1 MVSPFLRIP
10 MSFSINRLTALA
22 VICYIDLLFFPYYQ
36 VIIIPYS
43 LPVAVIGLLEC
54 RRIIMPPKTKNM
66 LIITSLF
73 MSLSVTA
80 SLFLP
85 ESSDYIVENI
95 KRLFQFST
103 SFLYFFF
110 FYNVA
115 RRYKLENYLLI
126 TSVFF
131 LVYFLLWALFFVH
144 DPLAVNSLMSSL
156 YGRLV
161 TSSAN
166 VAMHGRFAY
175 LFTDPNTAGYFLL
188 IAVLP
193 WLHVARNFILRV
205 IIIVLSSLAI
215 LFLASRGVI
224 ISLILAVC
232 LWAIPLR
239 AILLRFRKSDFKKT
253 LKYMPFVFI
262 AFVIFTFMV
271 PRIFGDLALFISS
284 IERISSLDGIQ
295 QGGLRFPIW
304 SSYVTSLT
312 PLPIGRGY
320 MFKTQFAGL
329 FIPHSDLLRLLYS
342 YGFIVATLFLSWFL
356 RSGRKYP
363 LLLVPALMAFGIN
376 TLIDEQKLF
385 ALFLGT
391 LGVLIGIRQRDSD
404 STTNTLSINKICDES

>member
-1 MVSPFLRIP
+1 
-10 MSFSINRLTALA
+10 
-22 VICYIDLLFFPYYQ
+22 
-36 VIIIPYS
+36 
-43 LPVAVIGLLEC
+43 
-54 RRIIMPPKTKNM
+54 MPPKTKNM

-271 PRIFGDLALFISS
+271 PRIFGDLALS
-284 IERISSLDGIQ
+284 
-295 QGGLRFPIW
+295 
-304 SSYVTSLT
+304 
-312 PLPIGRGY
+312 
-320 MFKTQFAGL
+320 
-329 FIPHSDLLRLLYS
+329 
-342 YGFIVATLFLSWFL
+342 
-356 RSGRKYP
+356 
-363 LLLVPALMAFGIN
+363 
-376 TLIDEQKLF
+376 
-385 ALFLGT
+385 
-391 LGVLIGIRQRDSD
+391 
-404 STTNTLSINKICDES
+404 

>member
-1 MVSPFLRIP
+1 
-10 MSFSINRLTALA
+10 
-22 VICYIDLLFFPYYQ
+22 
-36 VIIIPYS
+36 
-43 LPVAVIGLLEC
+43 
-54 RRIIMPPKTKNM
+54 
-66 LIITSLF
+66 
-73 MSLSVTA
+73 
-80 SLFLP
+80 
-85 ESSDYIVENI
+85 
-95 KRLFQFST
+95 
-103 SFLYFFF
+103 
-110 FYNVA
+110 
-115 RRYKLENYLLI
+115 
-126 TSVFF
+126 
-131 LVYFLLWALFFVH
+131 
-144 DPLAVNSLMSSL
+144 MSSL

-193 WLHVARNFILRV
+193 LAVHVARNFILRV

-224 ISLILAVC
+224 IFSYSCC
-232 LWAIPLR
+232 LSMGNSLR

-356 RSGRKYP
+356 RSGRKY
-363 LLLVPALMAFGIN
+363 LCSWCQL
-376 TLIDEQKLF
+376 
-385 ALFLGT
+385 
-391 LGVLIGIRQRDSD
+391 
-404 STTNTLSINKICDES
+404 